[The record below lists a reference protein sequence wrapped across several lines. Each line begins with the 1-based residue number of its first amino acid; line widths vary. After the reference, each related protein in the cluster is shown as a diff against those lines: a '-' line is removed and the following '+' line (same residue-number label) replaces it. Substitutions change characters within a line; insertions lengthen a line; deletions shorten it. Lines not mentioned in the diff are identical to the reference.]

1 MKNLGEFIGNF
12 TVEDEYNDKKFIV
25 YFYENGITFDDK
37 FLKFILEKEELS
49 QDLLDI
55 NNSWKNKSKNKE
67 EIISSIMEVFSNY
80 ELDFFHFSKEEINR
94 NALYYHFLKEK
105 DLLTKITRKEF
116 ESKILSEKVG
126 EYYTDVL
133 NDTKENSEFYTYTS
147 EVSGID
153 FYLMVVDDKI
163 KIGFP
168 EEIIN

>member
-12 TVEDEYNDKKFIV
+12 TVEDEYNNKKFIV

-49 QDLLDI
+49 QELLEI

-67 EIISSIMEVFSNY
+67 EIINSIMEVFNNY
-80 ELDFFHFSKEEINR
+80 ELDFFNFSKGEIDK
-94 NALYYHFLKEK
+94 NALYYSFLKEK
-105 DLLTKITRKEF
+105 DLLTRITRKEF
-116 ESKILSEKVG
+116 ENKILSEKVG
-126 EYYTDVL
+126 EFYTDVL
-133 NDTKENSEFYTYTS
+133 RDTKENSEFYTYTS

-168 EEIIN
+168 EEITN